1 MTTVIFNMYFECES
15 ENHCTYINILV
26 IIHSSYTYTC
36 MSHKSCHC
44 FTMHNTA
51 STMSNPSFHVR
62 QLTQLDLFNLQKS
75 VVSLHYLVSCPCF
88 HCTFAM
94 FGVCTGIAEDWHIAD
109 GHGHSQALPSLHL
122 FGWNT

>member
-1 MTTVIFNMYFECES
+1 MYFECES

-51 STMSNPSFHVR
+51 STMSNPSIHVR

-75 VVSLHYLVSCPCF
+75 LHNFVSLHYLVPCPCF
-88 HCTFAM
+88 HSFIVPSLYLVYVQALLKS
-94 FGVCTGIAEDWHIAD
+94 GILLMLDR
-109 GHGHSQALPSLHL
+109 SQAPLSLPRSV
-122 FGWNT
+122 WNT